1 MLKSKNTENQCRRL
15 WKICFGDSQEFIDLY
30 FENRA
35 DDHNTFVLSLPGG
48 VVACQSQCFIY
59 GLSEHE
65 CDKAIMLGY
74 ISGLGTLPEYRG
86 HGYAEEVMRQMLAHM
101 SQEKIDYSFLI
112 PANDKVADWYA
123 RHFGYRHT
131 HDYTKYLIQPDKLER
146 MRKVH
151 LDNPVERLDVMD
163 LCFLSISQCNHFLLQ
178 DDSFLED
185 QWEVCE
191 MSGGGVYAM
200 LAPWKAF
207 LFIEMIDNQ
216 PVVLDIFAHMPVDRE
231 KIITWL
237 NLTVC
242 ARVPILTLPVCA
254 TAPIPEDAHFSLLLD

>member
-1 MLKSKNTENQCRRL
+1 MLKRKKIENQCRRL
-15 WKICFGDSQEFIDLY
+15 WKICFGDSKEFIDLY
-30 FENRA
+30 FKNRA
-35 DDHNTFVLSLPGG
+35 DDHNTFVLSLPDG

-65 CDKAIMLGY
+65 RAKDIMLGY

-86 HGYAEEVMRQMLAHM
+86 HGYAEEVMRQMLTHM
-101 SQEKIDYSFLI
+101 RQVKIDFSFLI

-131 HDYTKYLIQPDKLER
+131 HDYTKYLILPQKLQC
-146 MRKVH
+146 MRKVD
-151 LDNPVERLDVMD
+151 LNTTVECLDVMD
-163 LCFLSISQCNHFLLQ
+163 FCSLTISQCNHFLLQ
-178 DDSFLED
+178 DDCFLED
-185 QWEVCE
+185 QWKVCE

-200 LAPWKAF
+200 LTPWAAF

-216 PVVLDIFAHMPVDRE
+216 PVVLEIFAHTPEDRE
-231 KIITWL
+231 RIITWL
-237 NLTVC
+237 DLTVY

-254 TAPIPEDAHFSLLLD
+254 AAPMPEDAHFSLLLD